1 MADEIDRACE
11 REQRDREAAIAHVLR
26 SAASTL
32 LPACGECYNCMSH
45 VPPGL
50 RFCDKDC
57 ADDHASRRNSEVRR
71 GLSA

>member
-32 LPACGECYNCMSH
+32 LPACGECYNCQSS
-45 VPPGL
+45 VPAGM
-50 RFCDKDC
+50 RYCDIDC
-57 ADDHASRRNSEVRR
+57 AKTHEHRKKRE
-71 GLSA
+71 SANAGR